1 VGLVFWAAIN
11 RRQISRDQSRTV
23 FRLLLVQ
30 AVALPLYLFV
40 LTKNLIFMS
49 QIGDFQKGEQFHLWS
64 NLTKAFGIAFDWQ
77 ARAYL
82 LFSLAMIL
90 VALFHKPG
98 LFRRFP
104 TIFAATCLFFFSF
117 VLALFEAKVFEARFI
132 LAFVLPFAV
141 WMIDGAFYL
150 ARGNYQRWGA
160 GLVLGVLFVIFPLQS
175 HKAIYRTVTM
185 NLQDFDDF
193 IKVVR
198 SLTNP
203 IEKNCYFFS
212 GKRDLSIF
220 AKDFYFQKAK
230 ETAYAGEGHVSC
242 KSYYH
247 VRIEPHPQ
255 QEEVNL
261 VPPPRTTELWNN
273 RRGMAL
279 YFATHDPFVAARD

>member
-1 VGLVFWAAIN
+1 
-11 RRQISRDQSRTV
+11 
-23 FRLLLVQ
+23 
-30 AVALPLYLFV
+30 
-40 LTKNLIFMS
+40 
-49 QIGDFQKGEQFHLWS
+49 
-64 NLTKAFGIAFDWQ
+64 
-77 ARAYL
+77 
-82 LFSLAMIL
+82 MIL

-230 ETAYAGEGHVSC
+230 EGDLKAAIFC
-242 KSYYH
+242 KSVLDSEAENFGYKQQPAQNEQDLE
-247 VRIEPHPQ
+247 RGTQAAKPQ
-255 QEEVNL
+255 
-261 VPPPRTTELWNN
+261 
-273 RRGMAL
+273 
-279 YFATHDPFVAARD
+279 H